1 MYVSNQISM
10 ECLTMKGRSSTELV
24 ILLLQAYLENVVS
37 ENQAFVKYLVFYDD
51 YIHIHYHNII
61 IIR

>member
-1 MYVSNQISM
+1 MYVSNRISM
-10 ECLTMKGRSSTELV
+10 ECLTMKGTSSTELV

-37 ENQAFVKYLVFYDD
+37 ENQVFVKYLVLYDD

-61 IIR
+61 TIR